1 MPPAKRTVVDAWE
14 ALFRAQ
20 VAVMRDLTVDFPDD
34 RLSMVEYD
42 VLFNLSKLPDWSARP
57 RDLTPLLLLS
67 QPSVSRMIDR
77 LARRGLVTKQ
87 PDAADGRGTLVTLTE
102 EGFAL
107 FRRVAVGHAES
118 IASRF
123 GDRLSEAEL
132 QTLIDLCDRLRTGV

>member
-20 VAVMRDLTVDFPDD
+20 VTVMRDLTNDFPDD

-42 VLFNLSKLPDWSARP
+42 VLFNLSKLPDHSARP

-77 LARRGLVTKQ
+77 LARRGLVTKH
-87 PDAADGRGTLVTLTE
+87 PDAADGRGTLVTLTD

-118 IASRF
+118 IARRF
-123 GDRLSEAEL
+123 GDRLDEDEL
-132 QTLIDLCDRLRTGV
+132 RTLIELCDRLRTGA